1 MQKSSLFPIPSPAF
15 IACRF
20 FDDGHSDQCEVI
32 SHGSFFVCLFLFI
45 FFFLFLLF
53 LSHGSFDLRFSS
65 NDGGKEAQE
74 GGRRHRYNY
83 GEKNI

>member
-1 MQKSSLFPIPSPAF
+1 MVVFL
-15 IACRF
+15 
-20 FDDGHSDQCEVI
+20 
-32 SHGSFFVCLFLFI
+32 FVCFYLFI
-45 FFFLFLLF
+45 FLFLLF

-83 GEKNI
+83 GEKNIQVKTKRPC